1 MPYVKR
7 LVRIEKP
14 HLPCNAAIDIRRIV
28 GEARCIVDTRNMT
41 RVYEDETMFRL

>member
-14 HLPCNAAIDIRRIV
+14 HLSCNAAIDIRRIV

>member
-28 GEARCIVDTRNMT
+28 GEAGCIVDTRNMT
-41 RVYEDETMFRL
+41 RGYKDETIFRL